1 MFFHLTALCS
11 QNGLSGSKI
20 EMSTEPINYF
30 TKYII
35 FHIQEEYMHI
45 SKKKIENPSELYYS
59 NLGFRGTKFAAAV
72 RRTAAAN
79 YDAVFGKTKI
89 GSVYIQCRFL
99 KQKVPLPRR
108 EGSLKETALSIYL
121 GFTQLKHESLF
132 LLTVIF

>member
-1 MFFHLTALCS
+1 
-11 QNGLSGSKI
+11 
-20 EMSTEPINYF
+20 
-30 TKYII
+30 
-35 FHIQEEYMHI
+35 MHI